1 MHLSDFD
8 LRQID
13 VEYLRSLSPEQLRV
27 VAEKLLLDLKAA
39 RELASQT
46 PQNSSRPPSSRAPW
60 EHGEADAAPAEP
72 DETLGEE
79 ALWEDSSSAAIEGE
93 PQAAGEVQQAEA
105 APARKAGKQPGSP
118 GVGRTQTL
126 VPTERREHFPE
137 QCGACGLAFEAG
149 APAVAYTARQE
160 LDLERPASGAGLT
173 VAVIE
178 HVYYARA
185 CPCGHR
191 TRAEPRRG
199 APQPLWKVA
208 LSEWPLVG
216 PELLSLILSLT
227 FRLRASRARVQEFLH
242 DWLGLHLSIGTLQQC
257 VLEAGRAVAPLE
269 DQLVE
274 ELCQAEVAHVDETSW
289 RQGATPLWLW
299 VFVSTE
305 VSLYL
310 IAYRSA
316 EMLNLVLKD
325 AFPGWLMSDGY
336 HVYRAMSRRLRCWAH
351 LVRKARGLAQCL
363 DPPAQRFGQA
373 VLDGLT
379 ELMQAV
385 YAARESPGRDLVT
398 ECRVVVEQLRT
409 RCQQHR
415 TARHAKTRALAREL
429 LHDWEAIFQVLAH
442 PELPLTNHEAE
453 RALRHWVIA
462 RKLSFGTRTV
472 AGSRAYGL
480 LARVIDTC
488 RKRQQMPW
496 GYLAQVIRARRAGQS
511 APPLPTAAAMG

>member
-1 MHLSDFD
+1 MQLSDFD

-13 VEYLRSLSPEQLRV
+13 VEYLRSLSPERLRV

-60 EHGEADAAPAEP
+60 DNGQADA
-72 DETLGEE
+72 EE
-79 ALWEDSSSAAIEGE
+79 ARAEVLRDDTPQEDAPSDAAEGE
-93 PQAAGEVQQAEA
+93 PKAAGESQKAEA
-105 APARKAGKQPGSP
+105 APARKAGKQPGSA

-126 VPTERREHFPE
+126 APTERREHFPE
-137 QCGACGLAFEAG
+137 QCSACGLLFEAG

-178 HVYYARA
+178 PSHYART
-185 CPCGHR
+185 CPCGHV
-191 TRAEPRRG
+191 TRAEPHRG
-199 APQPLWKVA
+199 ASQPLWQVE
-208 LSEWPLVG
+208 LSEWRLVG

-227 FRLRASRARVQEFLH
+227 FRLRASRARVQEFLQ
-242 DWLGLHLSIGTLQQC
+242 DWLDLHLSIGTLQQC
-257 VLEAGRAVAPLE
+257 VLEAGRAVEPLE

-274 ELCQAEVAHVDETSW
+274 ELRQAEVAHVDETSW
-289 RQGATPLWLW
+289 RQGATALWLW

-310 IAYRSA
+310 IAYRTA
-316 EMLNLVLKD
+316 EMLETVLKD

-336 HVYRAMSRRLRCWAH
+336 QVYRAMKRRLRCWAY

-373 VLDGLT
+373 VLDALSG
-379 ELMQAV
+379 LMQAV
-385 YAARESPGRDLVT
+385 YEARESPGRDL
-398 ECRVVVEQLRT
+398 ESEWRVEVEQLHAL
-409 RCQQHR
+409 CQQHR
-415 TARHAKTRALAREL
+415 EARHEKTRALAREL
-429 LHDWEAIFQVLAH
+429 LNDWEALFQVLAH
-442 PELPLTNHEAE
+442 PELPLTNNEAE

-462 RKLSFGTRTV
+462 RKLSGTRTLE
-472 AGSRAYGL
+472 GSRAYGL
-480 LARVIDTC
+480 LASVIETC
-488 RKRQQMPW
+488 RKRQQLPW

-511 APPLPTAAAMG
+511 APPLPAAAAIE

>member
-1 MHLSDFD
+1 MHLTDFD

-39 RELASQT
+39 RELARQT

-60 EHGEADAAPAEP
+60 EYGAADAAPEES
-72 DETLGEE
+72 DETPSRGDPAEG
-79 ALWEDSSSAAIEGE
+79 SSSAAIEGE
-93 PQAAGEVQQAEA
+93 PKATGDVRKAEA
-105 APARKAGKQPGSP
+105 APGRKAGKQPGSP

-126 VPTERREHFPE
+126 APTERREHFPE
-137 QCGACGLAFEAG
+137 QCGACGLPFEAG

-160 LDLERPASGAGLT
+160 LDLERPATGAGLM

-178 HVYYARA
+178 HVHYART
-185 CPCGHR
+185 CHCGHV
-191 TRAEPRRG
+191 TRAEPYRV
-199 APQPLWKVA
+199 APQPLWKVE
-208 LSEWPLVG
+208 LSEWHLVG

-257 VLEAGRAVAPLE
+257 VLEAGRAVEPLE

-274 ELCQAEVAHVDETSW
+274 ELRQAEVAHVDETSW
-289 RQGATPLWLW
+289 RQGATALWLW

-310 IAYRSA
+310 IAYRTA
-316 EMLNLVLKD
+316 EMLETVLKD

-336 HVYRAMSRRLRCWAH
+336 HVYRAMKRRLRCWAH

-373 VLDGLT
+373 VLDEMTGL
-379 ELMQAV
+379 MKAV
-385 YAARESPGRDLVT
+385 YAARESPGRDLVSA
-398 ECRVVVEQLRT
+398 CREEVERLRAL
-409 RCQQHR
+409 CQQHR
-415 TARHAKTRALAREL
+415 EARHEKTRALAREL
-429 LHDWEAIFQVLAH
+429 LNDWEAIFQVLAH
-442 PELPLTNHEAE
+442 PELPLTNNEAE

-462 RKLSFGTRTV
+462 RKLSFGTRTLE
-472 AGSRAYGL
+472 GSRAYGL
-480 LARVIDTC
+480 LASVIETC
-488 RKRQQMPW
+488 RKRRQLPW

-511 APPLPTAAAMG
+511 APPLPAAAAIG